1 MGVFTPITPKKIKE
15 VRGMIDILD
24 VMRLLAPED
33 FPEVVA
39 AILADLEE
47 LDAPPTLREILKPSR

>member
-1 MGVFTPITPKKIKE
+1 
-15 VRGMIDILD
+15 MIDILD